1 MGKTFTNTSALK
13 AALLKDTREAVKAA
27 TERVHEKLQENV
39 DYFYTA
45 PEGKYK
51 RIGLLQSAPQID
63 GLYETDDGA
72 IAQVSISTGTQ
83 YDPAGRD
90 TQWIYNAA
98 ENDELLGHGGFWQ
111 KTEVEIANILDEE
124 IRKRF

>member
-1 MGKTFTNTSALK
+1 MSKTFTNTSALK
-13 AALLKDTREAVKAA
+13 AALLKDTRDAVESAA
-27 TERVHEKLQENV
+27 QRVYDRLQENV

-45 PEGKYK
+45 PEGKYH
-51 RIGLLQSAPQID
+51 RTGLLQASPQID

-72 IAQVSISTGTQ
+72 MAQISISTGTQ

-98 ENDELLGHGGFWQ
+98 ENDELLGHGGFWRG
-111 KTEVEIANILDEE
+111 TEAEIANILDEE